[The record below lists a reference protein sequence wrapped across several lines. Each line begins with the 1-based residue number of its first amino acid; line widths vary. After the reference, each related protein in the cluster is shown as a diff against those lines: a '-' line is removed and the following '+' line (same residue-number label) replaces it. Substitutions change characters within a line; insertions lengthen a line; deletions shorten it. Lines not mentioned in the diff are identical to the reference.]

1 MGFWDAASQ
10 GLDTGVKLGAHAADR
25 AADREMKQKQLE
37 QQQKQFD
44 VTSGQ
49 HERQVSIAEAA
60 EERKQEEYDAND
72 MYNKAEKS
80 VRAGHALFQAG
91 KATGDEMMQ
100 RQGVMVIADAHNKYW
115 MDGNKNKIIFRNDSA
130 NDPGMAEIKNKWDT
144 DPNLKGKEI
153 AVLSSAGGIMP
164 FGTMEEAVNF
174 AVSGLNKEN
183 FAADMKAAKANVTA
197 LNAKEEPVNMQVN
210 DDAGKTVGTAP
221 MIRIWQVGPD
231 GPTSSYVPYTGPI
244 KETPAQASVKA
255 TETILERPRTEREK
269 RIGAKTEKPTS
280 AAERTAANKPS
291 TEDVLG
297 RKQLHSTYMNQL
309 SDVEKSLREL
319 PRQYFGD
326 TEDPDFRIEKKGLE
340 NKRDRLVADMEE
352 LSGVKK
358 KALPTKEISAD
369 DIAAEAKRR
378 GLFLNK
384 ATGKWE
390 KRQVKK

>member
-25 AADREMKQKQLE
+25 AADREMKQKQL
-37 QQQKQFD
+37 D
-44 VTSGQ
+44 Q

-60 EERKQEEYDAND
+60 DKRKQKEYDTND

-100 RQGVMVIADAHNKYW
+100 RQGVMIIADAHNKYW
-115 MDGNKNKIIFRNDSA
+115 MDGNKNKIIFRSDSA

-197 LNAKEEPVNMQVN
+197 LNAKEEPVNMQVK

-221 MIRIWQVGPD
+221 MKRIWQVGPD
-231 GPTSSYVPYTGPI
+231 GPTSSYVPYTGPS
-244 KETPAQASVKA
+244 KETKGQELVR
-255 TETILERPRTEREK
+255 TTTDILEST
-269 RIGAKTEKPTS
+269 PTPEQRQILGKVKKAS
-280 AAERTAANKPS
+280 SEAELKAAANKG
-291 TEDVLG
+291 TNEDVLG

-326 TEDPDFRIEKKGLE
+326 TEDPDFRTEKKGLE
-340 NKRDRLVADMEE
+340 DKRDRLVADMEE

-358 KALPTKEISAD
+358 KALPTKEMSAD

>member
-1 MGFWDAASQ
+1 MGFWDSASQ

-25 AADREMKQKQLE
+25 AADREMKQKQLD
-37 QQQKQFD
+37 QQQEQFD
-44 VTSGQ
+44 VTSDQ

-60 EERKQEEYDAND
+60 DERKQKEYDAND

-91 KATGDEMMQ
+91 KVTGDEMMQ

-130 NDPGMAEIKNKWDT
+130 NDPGMAEKWDT

-197 LNAKEEPVNMQVN
+197 LNAKEEPVNMQVK

-221 MIRIWQVGPD
+221 MKRIWQVGPD

-244 KETPAQASVKA
+244 KETPAQASVTA
-255 TETILERPRTEREK
+255 TETILGRPRTEQEK

-326 TEDPDFRIEKKGLE
+326 TEDPDFRKEKKGLE
-340 NKRDRLVADMEE
+340 DKRDRLVADIEE

-369 DIAAEAKRR
+369 DIAAEAKLR
-378 GLFLNK
+378 GFFLNK

-390 KRQVKK
+390 KLQVKK